1 MRVKQSTRRRGTRP
15 TPGPKCRE
23 PGTESRGW
31 CGKKAGREC
40 VAAEMHCADSRS
52 ARLTAAST
60 PECEDHFTQRKPMH
74 ALRMNGSMESPRLQ
88 IHAQKSCANHA
99 AGSRLHVPQIK
110 RRYTHRGWTQA
121 AVRTAGSTILRAAH
135 PGKSGGV
142 PRMGHGMGPRRPR
155 ARASRPCGGAPG
167 GVVSSMQWPVRSRAG
182 CNRAGLSTCPNA
194 LVSRHAR
201 FSHAQY
207 ESNATYRPRL

>member
-1 MRVKQSTRRRGTRP
+1 
-15 TPGPKCRE
+15 
-23 PGTESRGW
+23 
-31 CGKKAGREC
+31 
-40 VAAEMHCADSRS
+40 MHCADSRS

-60 PECEDHFTQRKPMH
+60 PECEDHFTQRKPM
-74 ALRMNGSMESPRLQ
+74 RVVNGPKPPGLQ
-88 IHAQKSCANHA
+88 IHAPKSCANHA

-135 PGKSGGV
+135 PGKSGG
-142 PRMGHGMGPRRPR
+142 PAHGPWHGPPAPARKSKSTVRRG
-155 ARASRPCGGAPG
+155 ARGRRIFYAVAGAVACSVQSR
-167 GVVSSMQWPVRSRAG
+167 G
-182 CNRAGLSTCPNA
+182 CPHVLT

-201 FSHAQY
+201 FSHVRSRPGVVSMWSSIY